1 MSANLARHFTA
12 SGRMTDVDC
21 ISQIKMRGEF
31 REVIGV
37 CIQII
42 TVPRL
47 TGAAVTT
54 AVMLFNAQD
63 SRRRSRR

>member
-1 MSANLARHFTA
+1 
-12 SGRMTDVDC
+12 MTDVDC
-21 ISQIKMRGEF
+21 IPQIKMRGEF
-31 REVIGV
+31 REVIRVG
-37 CIQII
+37 IQIVA
-42 TVPRL
+42 VPRL